1 MRGMN
6 YTSAVAVSSLN
17 SLFKTAHNNME
28 VGLNCGPGSQSHCI
42 YKLYG
47 VQWNIWP
54 QHLLAST

>member
-6 YTSAVAVSSLN
+6 CTSAVAVSSLN

-28 VGLNCGPGSQSHCI
+28 VSLNCGPGSQSHCI
-42 YKLYG
+42 YMLYG
-47 VQWNIWP
+47 VQQNIWP